1 MAVVVYVTLQRL
13 AASVTRIDARSAR
26 TLMSIADD
34 INTPA
39 AEDRVRT
46 PLSLLILISAAVL
59 LHRMR
64 QLGSIYVRVVSAAL

>member
-46 PLSLLILISAAVL
+46 PLSLLFLISAAVL

-64 QLGSIYVRVVSAAL
+64 QLGSIYVRFVSAAL